1 MSASFLAGTGSGVV
15 NLDQPGTYLH
25 WSIFTVS
32 VANLVLIA
40 VMVVIFAVALL
51 LPFPKARTYPPAEE
65 LPAGTDPGTLA
76 GAPGPA
82 RADLGEDE
90 DARMWTYRLRRWALR
105 LLPPGRLLPDRQ
117 PAYVASWIYTFGVA
131 SLAALGVAIV
141 SGFVIAIGGVD
152 WWHTNPVGH
161 FFNSLHL
168 WSVELF
174 MAFLVIHLWGKFW
187 MAAWRGRR
195 AMTWITGVVAFG
207 ASVVECFTGYLSQQN
222 FDSQWI
228 SASGKDAFNPVG
240 VGAFWNVMNFG
251 QMLLWHV
258 VLVPIVLIAI
268 TGAHILLVRVRGVAH
283 PLPAHLGGP
292 GTAKERRKAQKAA
305 DAAPWRGPTR
315 RYDLIKEGTIA
326 TVVVLGLTF
335 LLSALLSSPDVPS
348 ATIARWAK
356 AAPADFLTTAATE
369 LNGTSGSATYG
380 PPYNN
385 GTDGVQSLGF
395 APAKITG
402 VTQPIDTAQDFV
414 LGPLAK
420 LAPTSPQLA
429 TALATYQAATPAQ
442 RLAWVNAYLKAVGQV
457 KFTDGTPVVPAAAD
471 GPVPVMLASELAMA
485 RSGGLDADLLSNR
498 SFYGTNFTKP
508 LLFLGDGTYFEDQ
521 ATSMN
526 LSGDQWGVMN
536 ETGSYPGQPWLWLY
550 TLWYYVPGFSASAN
564 VDMIAV
570 YLTGLATILLLLV
583 PFIPGLRDI
592 PRWIPV
598 HRLIWRN
605 WEPATA
611 GTGEGTGGTG
621 LVSAAAPARTG
632 PGHDGREGTTP
643 PGDTSQPGTA
653 GTGSTR

>member
-1 MSASFLAGTGSGVV
+1 MKPPPMAHPLAIDL
-15 NLDQPGTYLH
+15 NQPGTYLH
-25 WSIFTVS
+25 WSIFT
-32 VANLVLIA
+32 A
-40 VMVVIFAVALL
+40 ALL
-51 LPFPKARTYPPAEE
+51 LPFPKGRHPAEPA
-65 LPAGTDPGTLA
+65 PAGPVEGDIVT
-76 GAPGPA
+76 APPL
-82 RADLGEDE
+82 DD
-90 DARMWTYRLRRWALR
+90 DTARMWTARVRRRALA
-105 LLPPGRLLPDRQ
+105 LLPPHKLLPDRQ
-117 PAYVASWIYTFGVA
+117 PAYVASWAYVFGVA
-131 SLAALGVAIV
+131 SLAALGVAIA
-141 SGFVIAIGGVD
+141 SGFAIALGGPD
-152 WWHTNPVGH
+152 WWHYNPVGH
-161 FFNSLHL
+161 FFNSTHL

-174 MAFLVIHLWGKFW
+174 MALLVIHLWAKFW

-195 AMTWITGVVAFG
+195 TATWITGVVAFL

-240 VGAFWNVMNFG
+240 LGAFWNVMNFG

-258 VLVPIVLIAI
+258 VLVPIVLVAI
-268 TGAHILLVRVRGVAH
+268 VGAHILLVRVRGVAH

-292 GTAKERRKAQKAA
+292 GSARERRKAQAKA

-315 RYDLIKEGTIA
+315 RYDIIKEGTIA
-326 TVVVLGLTF
+326 TTVVLGLT
-335 LLSALLSSPDVPS
+335 LLLAGLLSSPDVPS
-348 ATIARWAK
+348 ATVASWAK

-402 VTQPIDTAQDFV
+402 VTQPINTAQDFV
-414 LGPLAK
+414 LQPLGK
-420 LAPTSPQLA
+420 LTATNPRLAAAVAAYNAAP
-429 TALATYQAATPAQ
+429 PAQ
-442 RLAWVNAYLKAVGQV
+442 QMAWADAYLKAVPHV
-457 KFTDGTPVVPAAAD
+457 KFVGGLPVVPTAAA
-471 GPVPVMLASELAMA
+471 GPVPVMLATELTMA
-485 RSGGLDADLLSNR
+485 RSGALDADLLANR

-508 LLFLGDGTYFEDQ
+508 LLFMGDGTYFEGK

-598 HRLIWRN
+598 HRLVWRR
-605 WEPATA
+605 WEP
-611 GTGEGTGGTG
+611 GTGKPGGGPAGAVTERTAA
-621 LVSAAAPARTG
+621 AAAPSEA
-632 PGHDGREGTTP
+632 
-643 PGDTSQPGTA
+643 GTA
-653 GTGSTR
+653 GAGSAS